1 MEQSQNDAKSGKPDS
16 SGAPRKSYTPPEVRL
31 LGRMSDRTLGIN
43 GSRFD
48 PGHHNNSKLGMG

>member
-1 MEQSQNDAKSGKPDS
+1 MEQRPDGTKSEKSEKP
-16 SGAPRKSYTPPEVRL
+16 PTLRKPYTPPEVHP

-48 PGHHNNSKLGMG
+48 PGHDNNSKFGMG